1 MIDVFNERAYK
12 LTNRWIACYKILIY
26 ESANSWI
33 TCFRI
38 RIYGLINRWV
48 VCYKPIPWLL
58 NFIILRIK
66 HWTMSFNS
74 SSFYL
79 PNTQHSVSRQAHPLP
94 LEGLGEAVTRGLVS
108 HHIPPFPLTSPPPE
122 GLGEAVFLWCLLFVF
137 VNFFPSC
144 FPIYALLRSKRR
156 PFAM

>member
-108 HHIPPFPLTSPPPE
+108 HHIPPYPLTSPPSE
-122 GLGEAVFLWCLLFVF
+122 GLGEAATLSISFLPVS
-137 VNFFPSC
+137 PSTPFC
-144 FPIYALLRSKRR
+144 VLKDALLQCKRAS
-156 PFAM
+156 FDV